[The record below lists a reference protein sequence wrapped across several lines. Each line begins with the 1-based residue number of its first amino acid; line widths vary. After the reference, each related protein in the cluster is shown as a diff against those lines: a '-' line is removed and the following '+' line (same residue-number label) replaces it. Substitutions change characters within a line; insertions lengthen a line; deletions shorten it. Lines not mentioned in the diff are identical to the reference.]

1 MECKKCGKTIA
12 DESVYCM
19 FCGERADGKIVCG
32 RCGKA
37 VDGNAVYC
45 PYCGK
50 RLDGKTVCPDC
61 GEVLDGESV
70 YCLRCGRKL
79 AGGGERNAK
88 TRSAKTRFN
97 KVERVLSP
105 ALLLGALIT
114 LFICSFFVGVTIT
127 MGSGTS
133 VLSESATA
141 FYFFGD
147 AYSELSSLLGSEL
160 GVVSDTG
167 LSAGL
172 YLPTV
177 ICTVFAAAG
186 IIVSSVTLVIGA
198 VKFGTSLYNKREIK
212 GLETLT
218 AISLGG
224 FLLPVVAILS
234 FGSASASL
242 SVSSTGISVKVTPNA
257 GALTGLIISALLLV
271 GTVTLKCVA
280 QGKNA
285 FRGSGIASLVCGA
298 AAIIMIAAALSVL
311 GKNFLSAKSVS
322 SASSTGSIDRAKA
335 SFSASSFL
343 FFATV
348 IYAGTDSAI
357 EQAGMMFTRAVISYV
372 AFVLL
377 AVLLIATLSL
387 AVRCLLGGKR
397 YKIARLALFSSSAVF
412 SLIYLVLAV
421 ITRGGLIAYANMIDT
436 STTVKIGV
444 GGCVAVLVLS
454 VLATAAVVIEVV
466 LCSTNGNRS
475 DGIGESGSVAEN
487 NAYVA
492 PLNP

>member
-88 TRSAKTRFN
+88 TRSAKTGFG

-105 ALLLGALIT
+105 ALLLGALFT

-127 MGSGTS
+127 IGAGASAVSDG
-133 VLSESATA
+133 ATA

-147 AYSELSSLLGSEL
+147 AYSDLSSLLGSEL
-160 GVVSDTG
+160 AVVSDTD

-186 IIVSSVTLVIGA
+186 ITVSSVTLVIGA

-212 GLETLT
+212 GLETL
-218 AISLGG
+218 AALSLGG
-224 FLLPVVAILS
+224 FLLPVAAILS
-234 FGSASASL
+234 YGSASASM
-242 SVSSTGISVKVTPNA
+242 SASSTGISVRVSPNA
-257 GALTGLIISALLLV
+257 GALTGLIIAAFLLV

-285 FRGSGIASLVCGA
+285 LRGGGIARLVCGA
-298 AAIIMIAAALSVL
+298 AAIILIAAALSVL
-311 GKNFLSAKSVS
+311 GKNFLSAKRVIST
-322 SASSTGSIDRAKA
+322 SSTGSVERAKA

-343 FFATV
+343 FFATLV
-348 IYAGTDSAI
+348 YAGTDVAI
-357 EQAGMMFTRAVISYV
+357 EQAGTLFTRAVISYV

-387 AVRCLLGGKR
+387 AVRSLLGGKR
-397 YKIARLALFSSSAVF
+397 CKNARLALFSLSAVF
-412 SLIYLVLAV
+412 SVIYLVLAA
-421 ITRGGLIAYANMIDT
+421 ITRGGLIAYANKIDT

-444 GGCVAVLVLS
+444 GGCVAVLVLC
-454 VLATAAVVIEVV
+454 VLAVAAVVTEVV
-466 LCSTNGNRS
+466 LHAASVDKS
-475 DGIGESGSVAEN
+475 DGNEIGGNGESGGVAEN
-487 NAYVA
+487 NA
-492 PLNP
+492 